1 MERHSDVLVI
11 GGGIIGIASAYYLA
25 KEGKQ
30 VRLLEQDT
38 IGAGASYGNCGLIFT
53 SHLVPLCAPGTI
65 RNEMKRM
72 FRRNSPLY
80 IKLTA
85 DVKRFIWFLNFARKC
100 TASHMAYAV
109 QARAKLLQNSK
120 KLFQQLFKDE
130 SIDCDWEEKG
140 VLLVFKTKSEMQK
153 YEQTNKRLK
162 PFGLDA
168 VSFIGDELFRIEPAL
183 REDLYGAWFHQGDS
197 HLRPDKLLPAWRQVL
212 QKMGT
217 VIEENCRVETLVAG
231 ERKIRRAE
239 TTNGDYTADEYVL
252 AAGAWTPQMTRRLKL
267 NVPVQPGKGYSL
279 TMARPPMCPEIPCYL
294 YEKSVVA
301 TPWKSGFRLGGTMEF
316 SGFNSDIVA
325 RRIQNLTSAA
335 GEYLKEPVEKT
346 IIEQWVGM
354 RPMVYDD
361 LPIIDRAP
369 NQHNLVVATGHGM
382 SGISMATSTGKLV
395 AEIITGSR
403 PHIDPAAFRIDRFK
417 SHLKNASNTQ

>member
-1 MERHSDVLVI
+1 MERDSDVLVI
-11 GGGIIGIASAYYLA
+11 GGGVIGLASAYYLA

-65 RNEMKRM
+65 RHEMKRM
-72 FRRNSPLY
+72 FQRQSPLY
-80 IKLTA
+80 IKLAA

-120 KLFQQLFKDE
+120 KLFQRLFEDE
-130 SIDCDWEEKG
+130 SIDCDWAEKG

-153 YEQTNKRLK
+153 YEQTNERLK

-168 VSFIGDELFRIEPAL
+168 VPLIGDDLFRIEAAL
-183 REDLYGAWFHQGDS
+183 REHLYGAWFHKGNS

-212 QKMGT
+212 QKMGA
-217 VIEENCRVETLVAG
+217 VIEENCRVEALVAG
-231 ERKIRRAE
+231 ERRIQKAE
-239 TTNGDYTADEYVL
+239 TTSGDYTADEYVL
-252 AAGAWTPQMTRRLKL
+252 AAGTWTPQLTRRLKL
-267 NVPVQPGKGYSL
+267 NVPVQAGKGYSL
-279 TMARPPMCPEIPCYL
+279 TMARPSLCPEIPCYF

-316 SGFNSDIVA
+316 SGFNSKIVA

-335 GEYLKEPVEKT
+335 REYLKEPLRT
-346 IIEQWVGM
+346 TDIEEWAGM

-395 AEIITGSR
+395 AEIITGRR
-403 PHIDPAAFRIDRFK
+403 PHIDPAAFRINRF
-417 SHLKNASNTQ
+417 

>member
-11 GGGIIGIASAYYLA
+11 GGGIIGLASAYYLA

-30 VRLLEQDT
+30 VRLLEKDT

-53 SHLVPLCAPGTI
+53 SHLVPLCAPGII
-65 RNEMKRM
+65 RHEIKRM
-72 FRRNSPLY
+72 FQGNSPLF
-80 IKLTA
+80 IKLA
-85 DVKRFIWFLNFARKC
+85 VDVQRFIWFLNFARKC
-100 TASHMAYAV
+100 TAAHMAHAV
-109 QARAKLLQNSK
+109 KARAALLKNSK
-120 KLFQQLFKDE
+120 KLYQQLFTDE

-140 VLLVFKTKSEMQK
+140 VLLVFKSKSEMQK
-153 YEQTNKRLK
+153 YKQTNERLK

-168 VSFIGDELFRIEPAL
+168 VSLMADELLRIEPAL
-183 REDLYGAWFHQGDS
+183 KKDIYGAWLHEGDS
-197 HLRPDKLLPAWRQVL
+197 HLRPDKLLPGWRQVL

-217 VIEENCRVETLVAG
+217 AIEENCRVDTLVAG
-231 ERKIRRAE
+231 KRKIQKAE
-239 TTNGDYTADEYVL
+239 TTAGDFTADEYVL

-267 NVPVQPGKGYSL
+267 SLPVQAGKGYSL
-279 TMARPPMCPEIPCYL
+279 TMARPDLCPELPCYF

-316 SGFNSDIVA
+316 SGFNSNIVA
-325 RRIQNLTSAA
+325 RRIQNLTFAA
-335 GEYLKEPVEKT
+335 REYLKEAVGNT
-346 IIEQWVGM
+346 AVEQWVGM

-369 NQHNLVVATGHGM
+369 KYKNLMVATGHGM

-395 AEIITGSR
+395 AEIITGRR
-403 PHIDPAAFRIDRFK
+403 PHIDSAAFRINRFYK
-417 SHLKNASNTQ
+417 LF

>member
-11 GGGIIGIASAYYLA
+11 GGGIIGLASAYYLA

-30 VRLLEQDT
+30 VRLLEKDT

-53 SHLVPLCAPGTI
+53 SHLVPLCGPGII
-65 RNEMKRM
+65 RHEIKRM
-72 FRRNSPLY
+72 FQGNSPLF
-80 IKLTA
+80 IKLA
-85 DVKRFIWFLNFARKC
+85 VDVQRFIWFLNFARKC
-100 TASHMAYAV
+100 TAAHMAHAV
-109 QARAKLLQNSK
+109 KARAALLKNSK
-120 KLFQQLFKDE
+120 KLYQQLFTDE

-140 VLLVFKTKSEMQK
+140 VLLVFKSKSEMQK
-153 YEQTNKRLK
+153 YKQTNERLK

-168 VSFIGDELFRIEPAL
+168 VSLMADELLRIEPAL
-183 REDLYGAWFHQGDS
+183 KKDIYGAWLHEGDS
-197 HLRPDKLLPAWRQVL
+197 HLRPDKLLPGWRQVL

-217 VIEENCRVETLVAG
+217 AIEENCRVDTLVAG
-231 ERKIRRAE
+231 KRKIQKAE
-239 TTNGDYTADEYVL
+239 TTAGDFTADEYVL

-267 NVPVQPGKGYSL
+267 SLPVQAGKGYSL
-279 TMARPPMCPEIPCYL
+279 TMARPDLCPELPCYF

-316 SGFNSDIVA
+316 SGFNSNIVA
-325 RRIQNLTSAA
+325 RRIQNLTFAA
-335 GEYLKEPVEKT
+335 REYLKEAVGNT
-346 IIEQWVGM
+346 AVEQWVGM

-369 NQHNLVVATGHGM
+369 KYKNLMVATGHGM

-395 AEIITGSR
+395 AEIITGRR
-403 PHIDPAAFRIDRFK
+403 PHIDSAAFRINRFYK
-417 SHLKNASNTQ
+417 LF